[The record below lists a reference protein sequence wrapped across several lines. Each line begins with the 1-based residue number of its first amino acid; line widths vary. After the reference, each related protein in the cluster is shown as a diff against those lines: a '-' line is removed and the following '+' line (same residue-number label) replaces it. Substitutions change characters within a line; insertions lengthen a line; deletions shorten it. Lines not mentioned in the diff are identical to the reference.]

1 MEREDNVKEEHKAEV
16 RDNDVQEV
24 LGEIPGWVIRGG
36 LVILCAVL
44 GLFVLFISFF
54 KVPNTITSSVMLVA
68 DNPPV
73 DIVAPQTGRLAKVK
87 VAEGEKIAPN
97 TILAMYESGVNVED
111 VMRLQNMLE
120 EWKGEEF
127 SPYVLN
133 RIMYTRME
141 LGELYAYY
149 QRFLDSVIDD
159 TSNLYEAYHTLKSYL
174 MQWLNSYALVSPIH
188 GTVAFTDMWKD
199 NAAVSQ
205 GEVLFKIVPLS
216 APCYFAKSSIGMQH
230 IGEVFIGQQ
239 VVLHFEDLLG
249 NDDGYLKGEVIYISS
264 FPTEKEEYSIRMGIN
279 EQDHAKLS
287 RISIAHGAIGS
298 VEYVAKQKSIMEL
311 LTKR

>member
-1 MEREDNVKEEHKAEV
+1 MGKIEKEKDEHKAEV

-24 LGEIPGWVIRGG
+24 LGEIPGWIIRGG
-36 LVILCAVL
+36 LATLCAILVL
-44 GLFVLFISFF
+44 FGFFISFF
-54 KVPNTITSSVMLVA
+54 KVPNTITSSVTLIA
-68 DNPPV
+68 DNPPI

-87 VAEGEKIAPN
+87 VAEGEKIASN
-97 TILAMYESGVNVED
+97 TLLAMYESSVKAED
-111 VMRLQNMLE
+111 VIRLLNILE
-120 EWKGEEF
+120 EWKREEF

-141 LGELYAYY
+141 LGELYTHY

-159 TSNLYEAYHTLKSYL
+159 TSSLYEAYHTLKSQL
-174 MQWLNSYALVSPIH
+174 EQWLNSYAFVSPIH

-199 NAAVSQ
+199 NATVSQ
-205 GEVLFKIVPLS
+205 GEVLFKVAPLS

-264 FPTEKEEYSIRMGIN
+264 FPTEKEEYSIRIRIN

-311 LTKR
+311 PLKR